1 MERKLFCDKPAHWLL
16 QESERAQLVVVGSR
30 GRGGFPG
37 MLLGAP
43 TTAAELD
50 ITAGQVET
58 AKNFGLYL
66 RERFSMNIIRK
77 LFGWE

>member
-1 MERKLFCDKPAHWLL
+1 MGTRSRQSRPTFDLRAGAGWLK
-16 QESERAQLVVVGSR
+16 
-30 GRGGFPG
+30 
-37 MLLGAP
+37 LLGAP

-50 ITAGQVET
+50 ITAEQVET
-58 AKNFGLYL
+58 AKNYGLYL